1 MPLMQQRRNP
11 PTVRVGRRQRG
22 LSLVELMVGI
32 AVGLFIVTAATL
44 IVTTQLADNRRLL
57 LEAQLQQ
64 DLRATADIITRELRR
79 AGSAGRNDMPQNGI
93 WRPGSASVAANT
105 FAEISPTDP
114 ANAGS
119 EVEFRYFRD
128 IGVTGPF
135 GFKLESGVLKSRF
148 RSGAGTPGWQELTDA
163 QVMNVT
169 GFVVTPTVPL
179 EYIVPCPRICA
190 DSTTDCWP
198 RLQVRGY
205 VVEISAQARTD
216 ASIAR
221 SIRSEVRLRNDNVAL
236 DATLAP
242 QACPV

>member
-1 MPLMQQRRNP
+1 MRASAQ
-11 PTVRVGRRQRG
+11 QRG

-44 IVTTQLADNRRLL
+44 IVTTQLADNRVLL

-64 DLRATADIITRELRR
+64 DLRATADIVTRELRR
-79 AGSAGRNDMPQNGI
+79 AGSAGTTNIPQDGI
-93 WRPGSASVAANT
+93 WRPGGAGVTANT
-105 FAEISPTDP
+105 FSALSPTDP

-119 EVEFRYFRD
+119 EVEFRYRRSP
-128 IGVTGPF
+128 GAEGPF
-135 GFKLESGVLKSRF
+135 GFKLESGALKSYI
-148 RSGAGTPGWQELTDA
+148 GTGWQELTDA
-163 QVMNVT
+163 QVMRVT
-169 GFVVTPTVPL
+169 NFVITPMAPL

-190 DSTTDCWP
+190 DNTTDCWP

-205 VVEISAQARTD
+205 TVEISAQARTD

-221 SIRSEVRLRNDNVAL
+221 SIRSEVRLRNDNVAI

>member
-1 MPLMQQRRNP
+1 MPVMQPRDP
-11 PTVRVGRRQRG
+11 CAMRVVHRQRG

-44 IVTTQLADNRRLL
+44 IVTTQLADNRVLL

-64 DLRATADIITRELRR
+64 DLRATSDIITRELRR
-79 AGSAGRNDMPQNGI
+79 AGSAGSTNLPQDGI
-93 WRPGSASVAANT
+93 WRPGGAGVAANSFT
-105 FAEISPTDP
+105 ALSPTDP

-119 EVEFRYFRD
+119 EVEFRYRRSA
-128 IGVTGPF
+128 GAEGPF
-135 GFKLESGVLKSRF
+135 GFKLESGVLKSYI
-148 RSGAGTPGWQELTDA
+148 GTGWQELTDA

-169 GFVVTPTVPL
+169 SFVVTPTAPL
-179 EYIVPCPRICA
+179 EYIVPCPRNCA
-190 DSTTDCWP
+190 DGTTNCWP

-205 VVEISAQARTD
+205 TVEIGAQARAD

-221 SIRSEVRLRNDNVAL
+221 SIRSEVRLRNDSVAL